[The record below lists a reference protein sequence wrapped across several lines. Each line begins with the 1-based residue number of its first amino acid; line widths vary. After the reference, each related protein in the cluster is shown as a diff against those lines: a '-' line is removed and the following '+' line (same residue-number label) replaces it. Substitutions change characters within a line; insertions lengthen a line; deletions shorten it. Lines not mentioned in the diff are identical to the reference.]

1 MLVSRNNQ
9 KIVLNILK
17 KENIKFK
24 VGNFRLKK
32 LIDADEVF
40 LTGTASEII
49 NVCQIDNKRFKRKIT
64 NFEEKI

>member
-9 KIVLNILK
+9 RNSFKYFK
-17 KENIKFK
+17 KRKNIKFK

-49 NVCQIDNKRFKRKIT
+49 NVCQIDNKRFKK
-64 NFEEKI
+64 EK